1 MSKSAAATASD
12 TSPSHVPSTS
22 VLTPATTPS
31 DTPTKRL
38 SAALPVSS
46 LRSEIEDAMD
56 EKQINDTE
64 VPAAETEGVQQ
75 PVTTKQDDTTQ
86 AVPKKKTTCKDA
98 KHKKTSKLKTKKKNS
113 ASTKKNKS
121 IPADDSSDESSS
133 DDSSDYSSSESSE
146 DESDESSSSEEEVKK
161 KKSKSKTAKKSKDK
175 KRKKSK
181 KPDSSESEDD
191 SGDESDSSSE
201 DEASKKKQKKAGKK
215 AKKSKKA
222 AASSSD
228 SEDASDDDGVSGLES
243 QVKELTSKILAL
255 KSASKSSKSSK
266 RRKSSTSKSSSS
278 KSSSRSSKTR
288 KSRKTS
294 SKFKRVDQLW
304 DSETHNY
311 KLKESAED
319 EEGEFAE
326 FAFLVRRT
334 FNWEN
339 RYEDTIVGIK
349 SKALRTVL
357 AEVMK
362 GCKSVSLEVD
372 EPSLDPKQLFLY
384 LEDLRTHCK
393 KTLRAQIK
401 SEKKRK
407 IKKKLEEQ
415 RKCCRTL
422 VAYLDEDFAETK
434 KTLYPLLAAGNIT
447 FDLVWALFKP
457 NQVAITSCYGSWD
470 EPRCIKAHFATF
482 NCNMTRGQWYIIEGN
497 YVECD
502 GTRFGYGDFEAEIDG
517 FKGPK
522 KISSLPIYPLKY
534 HPDVKA
540 VKEKI
545 IARGRRFVEM
555 HGIKYMFH
563 KGMAFHKKKKQVL
576 RISINGRVMVDS
588 QTFRRINPNYPVSPI
603 FKRSQDDLESDSDE
617 DDGCNCCDSDDE
629 AAVQGDT
636 HRSNTHDGGDDA
648 PKYKYR
654 WEKDKDGDEQ
664 YVAVE
669 VDADGDELHVQ
680 PAVQELEYSSSQRR
694 TYTDEELLLTSPVVL
709 GFSFNEKLWVE
720 FTISGLK
727 DITYNDQAFDS
738 LVLPGDQKSTVRAL
752 VESHKYHAAQTI
764 DDVVQGKG
772 RGLVFVLHGP
782 PGTGKTL
789 TAEGISELL
798 RVPLYIVSAGELG
811 TDPAK
816 LEFELQK
823 ILDIAHSW
831 GALLLLD
838 EADVFLEKREIHDIH
853 RNALVSI
860 FLRLLEYFQGILFL
874 TTNRVETF
882 DDAFQSRIH
891 VALRY
896 DELTTAAKKE
906 VWKNFLG
913 MVETQQALPAPDGS
927 AKGKQMELR
936 NQPLFTEKDFAML
949 ARHRLNGRQI
959 KNSVRTSQALA
970 LNEGSQ
976 LTLAHITRVLA
987 VAETF
992 ERDLKGGLG
1001 YEEAMRTYT

>member
-1 MSKSAAATASD
+1 
-12 TSPSHVPSTS
+12 
-22 VLTPATTPS
+22 
-31 DTPTKRL
+31 
-38 SAALPVSS
+38 
-46 LRSEIEDAMD
+46 MD
-56 EKQINDTE
+56 EKQINGTE
-64 VPAAETEGVQQ
+64 VPAAETESVEQ
-75 PVTTKQDDTTQ
+75 PVTTKQDESTE
-86 AVPKKKTTCKDA
+86 AAPKKKTTCKDA
-98 KHKKTSKLKTKKKNS
+98 KHKKTSKLMTKKKNS

-133 DDSSDYSSSESSE
+133 DDSSDSSSSESSE

-228 SEDASDDDGVSGLES
+228 SEDASDDDGVSGLEL
-243 QVKELTSKILAL
+243 QVKELTSKIAAL
-255 KSASKSSKSSK
+255 KTSSKSSKSSK
-266 RRKSSTSKSSSS
+266 SRKT
-278 KSSSRSSKTR
+278 
-288 KSRKTS
+288 RKTS

-339 RYEDTIVGIK
+339 RYEDTIVDIK

-357 AEVMK
+357 AQVMK

-384 LEDLRTHCK
+384 LEDLRSHYK

-407 IKKKLEEQ
+407 QIKKLGEQ
-415 RKCCRTL
+415 RQCCRTL

-576 RISINGRVMVDS
+576 RISINGRVMVDP

-617 DDGCNCCDSDDE
+617 DDGCNCCESDDE

-913 MVETQQALPAPDGS
+913 M
-927 AKGKQMELR
+927 
-936 NQPLFTEKDFAML
+936 PLFTEKDFAML